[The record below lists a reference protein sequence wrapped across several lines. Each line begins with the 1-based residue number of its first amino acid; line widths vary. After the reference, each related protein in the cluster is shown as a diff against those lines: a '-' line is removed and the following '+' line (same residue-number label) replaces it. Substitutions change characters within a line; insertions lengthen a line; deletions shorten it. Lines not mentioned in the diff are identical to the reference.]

1 MKLRAGLPAISTVA
15 VVVLAVLGGGVVAIR
30 QRPVTIPAASA
41 VPLRGDPAETLIKL
55 AGLPVGR
62 TPQLPYL
69 ADRAIKGGAGGDIV
83 VPGRQKI
90 LQAVRY
96 GGSAFILLQTGATG
110 TELTRIDSI
119 DGVVTERIPDVRS
132 VVGSA
137 TQDAVAYA
145 TVRSTGGRVV
155 QGSTVYWQGLGVD
168 ERRQLKRPQDWGST
182 VLTVLGSTVYFAAA
196 HGPAV
201 SKTTL
206 HSWDSATGKV
216 TPLKRVAGSII
227 TNHQGEL
234 MATAPRRACS
244 NLLELASGRE
254 LWQSCGYAVG
264 GFTFDGKTVFGRS
277 IPDSEDRSA
286 WVAAALDART
296 GELKRRWTGVRFLA
310 GIAEDDDHL
319 LFAVDNGAG
328 SRDAIIR
335 CTIGGGTCELAAAQS
350 GLRLLGAR

>member
-15 VVVLAVLGGGVVAIR
+15 VAVLAVLGGGLVAIT
-30 QRPVTIPAASA
+30 QHPVTSPAASA
-41 VPLRGDPAETLIKL
+41 VPLRGDPAETPINL
-55 AGLPVGR
+55 ARLPVGR

-69 ADRAIKGGAGGDIV
+69 AGRVIKGGAGGDIV
-83 VPGRQKI
+83 VPGQEKI

-96 GGSAFILLQTGATG
+96 GGSAFILLQTGSTG

-119 DGVVTERIPDVRS
+119 DGFVTERIPDVRS
-132 VVGSA
+132 VVGSV

-145 TVRSTGGRVV
+145 K
-155 QGSTVYWQGLGVD
+155 GSTVYWQGLGID
-168 ERRQLKRPQDWGST
+168 ERRQLKRPQDWAST
-182 VLTVLGSTVYFAAA
+182 VLTVLGSTVYFVASAGRAAA
-196 HGPAV
+196 KA
-201 SKTTL
+201 TL

-216 TPLKRVAGSII
+216 TTLKGVVGSIVA
-227 TNHQGEL
+227 NHQGEL
-234 MATAPRRACS
+234 VAIAPRRACS

-264 GFTFDGKTVFGRS
+264 GFTFDGRTVFGRS
-277 IPDSEDRSA
+277 IPDAEDRSA

-296 GELKRRWTGVRFLA
+296 GALKRRWTGVRFLA

-319 LFAVDNGAG
+319 LLTVDNGTG
-328 SRDAIIR
+328 SRGAIIR
-335 CTIGGGTCELAAAQS
+335 CTIGGGTCELAAAQA